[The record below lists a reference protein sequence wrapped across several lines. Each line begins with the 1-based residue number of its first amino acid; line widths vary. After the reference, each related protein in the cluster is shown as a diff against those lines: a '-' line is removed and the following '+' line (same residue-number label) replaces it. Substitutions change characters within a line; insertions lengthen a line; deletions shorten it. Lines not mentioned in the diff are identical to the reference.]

1 MTCPKC
7 FHILPEDSKF
17 CQYCGV
23 RINVVDNDNGITI
36 DDSLQQKVNPLYISP
51 YSFEESNHGYLPP
64 KAPLSEAPLSSYHD
78 EQKEKNQTVDKS
90 VKIIGGVIGAIIG
103 YFFWPMLIWIL
114 IIAGIMILIMY
125 KGLKMKGP
133 ELHISFLVILHS
145 ITLLLSIGTIA
156 ALGSSLGATV
166 SDYLSTDWT
175 TYLFDIV
182 LCITQIVL
190 SCVFYT
196 RKSEGLLIALLSIES
211 LYILLN
217 GYNLYM
223 LASFGADHVGEV
235 IFHIA
240 WRLCTI
246 YLMSKYLVVS
256 SKRESVPA
264 V

>member
-23 RINVVDNDNGITI
+23 RINEVDNDNDITI
-36 DDSLQQKVNPLYISP
+36 DDPLEQRVNPLYSSP
-51 YSFEESNHGYLPP
+51 YSFEEINRGYLPP
-64 KAPLSEAPLSSYHD
+64 KPPLSEAPLSSYHD
-78 EQKEKNQTVDKS
+78 EPKEKSQTVDKS
-90 VKIIGGVIGAIIG
+90 LKIIGGVIGAIIG
-103 YFFWPMLIWIL
+103 HFFWPMLIWIL
-114 IIAGIMILIMY
+114 IIAGIMSLIMC

-145 ITLLLSIGTIA
+145 ITLLLSIGMIA

-182 LCITQIVL
+182 LCITQIIL
-190 SCVFYT
+190 SCIFYT
-196 RKSEGLLIALLSIES
+196 GKSKGLLIALLSIES
-211 LYILLN
+211 LYTLLN
-217 GYNLYM
+217 GYNLYL
-223 LASFGADHVGEV
+223 LALLGTEQVGEV

-246 YLMSKYLVVS
+246 YLMSKYLAVS
-256 SKRESVPA
+256 SKRESMPA